1 MSVKKQP
8 DSGTGEISEAANH
21 WIHAFLNSLEDCLA
35 ETGLQLGPNSDLT
48 DYHLVAI
55 RAFRLTL
62 LESGMTDDDIRDL
75 IGRVTLE
82 ARSATQPLQWNS
94 EMNARRFELIDGDI
108 QGTLTQAEQIELTGL
123 TQLMREH
130 VEAEE
135 LLPFKGARDLHR
147 RLREVGSGGS
157 DSAEPDP

>member
-1 MSVKKQP
+1 
-8 DSGTGEISEAANH
+8 
-21 WIHAFLNSLEDCLA
+21 
-35 ETGLQLGPNSDLT
+35 
-48 DYHLVAI
+48 
-55 RAFRLTL
+55 
-62 LESGMTDDDIRDL
+62 MTDDDIRDL

-82 ARSATQPLQWNS
+82 ARSATQLPQWNS

-108 QGTLTQAEQIELTGL
+108 QGTLTQAEQIELAGL

-135 LLPFKGARDLHR
+135 FLPFKGARDLHR
-147 RLREVGSGGS
+147 RLKEMRS